1 MARGWEVEGA
11 CLGNGS
17 CLQLYLGR
25 RLPSSSEPISL
36 VRKHASRV
44 RTSKTDKSGWGS
56 ALGRGLSTRPPRA
69 SSVRAHSSL
78 HFAIHRYYFIYS
90 LSTRIPESASSR
102 RKRNAMSMLNSAL
115 SRRPCPRNR
124 GFVSALLQLSSQLDL
139 GSQRQSR
146 PRNPRHDQRQAAAH
160 EDRASPH
167 LRVQV
172 AAIGVRDERAREW
185 RPR

>member
-1 MARGWEVEGA
+1 MEVEGA

-36 VRKHASRV
+36 VRNYASRL

-115 SRRPCPRNR
+115 SRRPCPRHVLPR
-124 GFVSALLQLSSQLDL
+124 FRLSSAPIIFAARSWLSASAPSAQPSPRPTSSCRTREPCLPTSARA
-139 GSQRQSR
+139 GSC
-146 PRNPRHDQRQAAAH
+146 H
-160 EDRASPH
+160 
-167 LRVQV
+167 
-172 AAIGVRDERAREW
+172 W